1 MRPVSFS
8 RSFLIVLAALPVQ
21 AAFGLQIAGS
31 DLLDD
36 GIRNAIVDEL
46 QATGIEA
53 DVTLEGSLL
62 GMEALQ
68 DGGVDACILAVPEG
82 SGPVS
87 SGKAYSFGFQIV
99 AFAVNDNNP
108 LNELDYRQLE
118 NLFRSNG
125 TIENWSDLIPSDE
138 WQDRKVNLYAA
149 RSGTAIPLE
158 IFNSVVLRGSPLKAG
173 MRYPALDSEQL
184 MRTVANDASALMI
197 IPNIKPVPGVRL
209 LAVKA
214 DATAQSYKPSEDNV
228 FYGDYP
234 LRLPF
239 QLVVSNEV
247 DVTTLSVLLR
257 TIYSD
262 RVTQALV
269 KAYYIPVPETE
280 RQAVLNQ
287 LK

>member
-1 MRPVSFS
+1 MQ
-8 RSFLIVLAALPVQ
+8 AAL
-21 AAFGLQIAGS
+21 GLQIAGS

-36 GIRNAIVDEL
+36 GVRDAIVDEL
-46 QATGIEA
+46 QAAGIEA

-62 GMEALQ
+62 GMDALQ
-68 DGGVDACILAVPEG
+68 DGGVDASILAVPDG

-87 SGKAYSFGFQIV
+87 SGRAYSFGFQIV

-108 LNELDYRQLE
+108 LTELDYRQLE

-125 TIENWSDLIPSDE
+125 TIENWSDLIPTDE
-138 WQDRKVNLYAA
+138 WQERKVNLFAA
-149 RSGTAIPLE
+149 RSEKVIPLE
-158 IFNSVVLRGSPLKAG
+158 IFNSVVLRGSALKVSI
-173 MRYPALDSEQL
+173 RYASLDSEVL
-184 MRTVANDASALMI
+184 MRTAANDESALMI

-214 DATAQSYKPSEDNV
+214 EASGQSYKPSEDNV

-239 QLVVSNEV
+239 QLVVSDKV
-247 DVTTLSVLLR
+247 DAETSTALLR

-262 RVTQALV
+262 RVTQALE
-269 KAYYIPVPETE
+269 KAYCMPVPETE